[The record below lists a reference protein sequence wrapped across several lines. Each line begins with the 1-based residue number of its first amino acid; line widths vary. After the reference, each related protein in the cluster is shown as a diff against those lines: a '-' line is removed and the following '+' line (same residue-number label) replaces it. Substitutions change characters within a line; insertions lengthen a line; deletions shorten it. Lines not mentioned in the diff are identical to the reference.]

1 MTEGLARRFRM
12 LTGHC
17 TEVFRQVSQ
26 FYKIF
31 DEISKQMI
39 TTRTIYP
46 QNNNSHGHMDRIK
59 IKATKNKQAR
69 TDQSSNS
76 GPYRVLFILVYRESS
91 LLI

>member
-1 MTEGLARRFRM
+1 M
-12 LTGHC
+12 LTGRC

-59 IKATKNKQAR
+59 IKAVDT
-69 TDQSSNS
+69 
-76 GPYRVLFILVYRESS
+76 GPFRVLFILVYREFS